1 MNGKLGTGLYFEI
14 LMELLAEL
22 GLDVLQG
29 SGR

>member
-1 MNGKLGTGLYFEI
+1 MNGKLGASLYFEI
-14 LMELLAEL
+14 LVELLTKL